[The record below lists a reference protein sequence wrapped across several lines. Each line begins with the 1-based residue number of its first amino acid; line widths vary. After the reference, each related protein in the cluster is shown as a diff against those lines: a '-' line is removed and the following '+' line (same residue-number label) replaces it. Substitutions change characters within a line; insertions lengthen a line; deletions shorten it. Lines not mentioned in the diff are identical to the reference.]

1 VSELIQLDS
10 LPVETLAEMANEAA
24 AACEASGRKTVEH
37 AATCGRA
44 LLAIKAQLRHGEW
57 GQWLAENFSQSHK
70 RATQYME
77 IANLNARSN
86 LESAETIQG
95 ALRMIAD
102 TPEKQTKR
110 AERDARKLQAPP
122 KSLAPATPAPP
133 VSSGVIRHENPPSP
147 QAQPAK
153 PAWLA
158 NPDELDCPEEDD
170 LPQLP
175 KTNTH
180 HTSANRRAPD
190 ARETDRVGIVPPDDP
205 RTYHDGN
212 WYEWS
217 EPLNRMISVS
227 EDDILAE
234 ADRIR
239 QWRRGLTVVEP
250 AKDTSPVVKPTK
262 ESASHKRFT
271 PPTADEVAVYSEQ
284 ISAGVDGQQF
294 VDFYESKGWMIG
306 KNKMKDWKAAV
317 RTWKRSENQRG
328 SEITTA
334 VRSNRNWD
342 EEIPE
347 WKPTE

>member
-1 VSELIQLDS
+1 MNTPMHADLSKFHI
-10 LPVETLAEMANEAA
+10 ETLSEMVKEKATAVEQH
-24 AACEASGRKTVEH
+24 GRKTVE
-37 AATCGRA
+37 AAADCGRY
-44 LLAIKAQLRHGEW
+44 LIEVKSRLGHGEW
-57 GQWLAENFSQSHK
+57 TPWLQANFPQSPEH
-70 RATQYME
+70 ATRYMR
-77 IANLNARSN
+77 IATNFARVPNLDEAPSIR
-86 LESAETIQG
+86 E
-95 ALRMIAD
+95 ALRMIGEA
-102 TPEKQTKR
+102 EEAAGSKR
-110 AERDARKLQAPP
+110 TRK
-122 KSLAPATPAPP
+122 PAATTPAPDIE
-133 VSSGVIRHENPPSP
+133 VIDNRPPKP
-147 QAQPAK
+147 APQPAR
-153 PAWLA
+153 AMF
-158 NPDELDCPEEDD
+158 DESDD

-180 HTSANRRAPD
+180 HTSANRRTPD
-190 ARETDRVGIVPPDDP
+190 ARETDRIGIVPPDDP

-212 WYEWS
+212 WYEWN

-239 QWRRGLTVVEP
+239 QWRRGLVVAEPVKDTTPVVEP
-250 AKDTSPVVKPTK
+250 VKQ
-262 ESASHKRFT
+262 SVSNKRFT
-271 PPTADEVAVYSEQ
+271 PPTADEVASYSDE
-284 ISAGVDGQQF
+284 INAGVDGQQF

-328 SEITTA
+328 SKITTA